1 MSTPLTPDAV
11 EAIKKHMND
20 DHADDALL
28 IVRALGGRPDA
39 TSARTTGV
47 DAEAIHFE
55 ADGEPVTVKWSAPI
69 EERAQVRKEVVV
81 LYRRACEILGVEA
94 RGH

>member
-28 IVRALGGRPDA
+28 IVRALGGKPGA

-47 DAEAIHFE
+47 DAEAIYFE